1 VVSFFQFPDQFQTG
15 FLNDSSRRKTTMAF
29 TTWSD
34 LKTKMENDIADRSWM
49 CKRYEMD
56 GDVMEYASLAE
67 FKSTYDYV
75 CFMAG
80 LECGIPVGR
89 TYARGGG
96 LF

>member
-1 VVSFFQFPDQFQTG
+1 MVSFFQFPDQFQTD

-56 GDVMEYASLAE
+56 GDVMEYATFSDFMNA
-67 FKSTYDYV
+67 YDRV
-75 CFMAG
+75 CFMAELNSG
-80 LECGIPVGR
+80 APVGR
-89 TYARGGG
+89 TYAKSGG